1 MTSIFRIDHRDRDI
15 GAPDHAVNIGHL
27 ELLQDVL
34 RGVTGLRRNAL
45 PSFATMIADQVK
57 LSERR
62 RLELEARID
71 RSNIENLWEQ
81 K

>member
-1 MTSIFRIDHRDRDI
+1 
-15 GAPDHAVNIGHL
+15 
-27 ELLQDVL
+27 
-34 RGVTGLRRNAL
+34 
-45 PSFATMIADQVK
+45 MIADQVK